1 MSLKIGVVGTG
12 SVARANYLPHLAS
25 KDDVALVYCSR
36 TRAKAEACAHDFGGR
51 VVGSIRELLSEQLD
65 AIMVLTLETQR
76 YEAALSLLEGNPK
89 RIFFEKPLVAQH
101 GQDQV
106 NEDDFTKARELLAR
120 CEARGTQTA
129 MVFNY
134 RFLVQ
139 TARMQRIIAERRFGK
154 LIHASMYVNY
164 ASWSHCIDL
173 LHLFGGRASVV
184 SALQSAARY
193 QDAVDVAGAFR
204 LENGATGT
212 ILGTNATNG
221 TRYDFPLYHLMLTFG
236 RGTFRLS
243 DLDGPMEV
251 FDDSSCYS
259 ETYAL
264 YGKRSR
270 RDQYNE
276 SFRESIDAYLD
287 SIRRN
292 APPPI
297 PGTAG
302 LEELQFEAALRRSV
316 ELKRPVD
323 VQGEFPLK

>member
-1 MSLKIGVVGTG
+1 MNIGVIGTG
-12 SVARANYLPHLAS
+12 SVARTNYLPYLA
-25 KDDVALVYCSR
+25 KREDVTLTYFSR
-36 TRAKAEACAHDFGGR
+36 TPGKADACAREFGGR
-51 VVGSIRELLSEQLD
+51 VAGSIGELLADQPD
-65 AIMVLTLETQR
+65 AILVLTLETQR
-76 YEAALSLLEGNPK
+76 YEAVLPLLEGRP
-89 RIFFEKPLVAQH
+89 RRLFFEKPLVAQN
-101 GQDQV
+101 GQDRV
-106 NEDDFTKARELLAR
+106 CEDDFLKARELLAR
-120 CEARGTQTA
+120 CTARGTETA

-139 TARMQRIIAERRFGK
+139 TARMKRIIAERHFGK
-154 LIHASMYVNY
+154 LIHASMYVSY

-193 QDAVDVAGAFR
+193 RDAVDVAGAFR

-221 TRYDFPLYHLMLTFG
+221 ARYDFPLYHLTLNFEQ
-236 RGTFRLS
+236 GTIRLS

-251 FDDSSCYS
+251 FDAATRYS

-276 SFRESIDAYLD
+276 SFEKSLDAYLD
-287 SIRRN
+287 SVQRN
-292 APPPI
+292 APPPV

-316 ELKRPVD
+316 EQKRPVD
-323 VQGEFPLK
+323 VQGEFPLS